1 MLSYRLLLPEGAASA
16 VVVAVHGLMES
27 VECLEAAFPDWI
39 SRRWAVLAVD
49 LRGHG
54 GSSRWSDEDLQKH
67 PGDVM
72 VQDLLDVL
80 RAPELRGIAH
90 LPALYYGHSAGGS
103 VAAAVAAASLE
114 QAPAGFRPAGVLLED
129 PFWRLPV
136 TCRQDRS
143 VAEAAYAHLIDVQS
157 RTATERAEIRRQEWP
172 NWNEAEIQ
180 RSCRAQEDC
189 DARLVLHGN
198 VIPTTPWPDLVAALA
213 ASAVPTLI
221 ITGTVR
227 TGITPEHQRIA
238 CSAGARVEVFD
249 GASHFVRRDME
260 DRFTRTA
267 ATFFAEALAVT
278 GHSAPKPVAMAVMA
292 PADLLA
298 KLMSPEAIR
307 TLTGMVDLR
316 GPVFEDFSSPEAQAA
331 LSDVEILITGWGC
344 PKIGLDVLEAAPN
357 LRAIIHAGGVIS
369 DKLPPIPAGRSIVG
383 SNAGDANGRPVAEY
397 TLAMVLLANKQAF
410 ESSHL
415 YGRRRAEID
424 REQEFPEAG
433 NYQKTVGLVGASRI
447 GRNVAK
453 LLQPFQLEVLFY
465 DPYLTSGDAA
475 ALGVERV
482 SLEEL
487 MNRSDVLSVHVPVT
501 PETTGMIGAPEL
513 ALLRGG
519 ATVINTARG
528 EIMDQTALEAELVSG
543 RINAIL
549 DVAVPDVLPAN
560 HVFYDLPN
568 VFLTPHIAGSMG
580 TELLRMGDHIVAEL
594 QRYVSG
600 QPFAYPEEL
609 S

>member
-1 MLSYRLLLPEGAASA
+1 
-16 VVVAVHGLMES
+16 
-27 VECLEAAFPDWI
+27 
-39 SRRWAVLAVD
+39 
-49 LRGHG
+49 
-54 GSSRWSDEDLQKH
+54 
-67 PGDVM
+67 M
-72 VQDLLDVL
+72 VQDVLEVL
-80 RAPELRGIAH
+80 RAPELQGIAH

-103 VAAAVAAASLE
+103 VAAAVAAAALE
-114 QAPAGFRPAGVLLED
+114 QATAGFRPAGILLED

-136 TCRQDRS
+136 TPLQDRS
-143 VAEAAYAHLIDVQS
+143 VAEAAYAHLVDIQS
-157 RTATERAEIRRQEWP
+157 RTATERADIRRLEWP
-172 NWNEAEIQ
+172 NWSETEIQ
-180 RSCRAQEDC
+180 RSCKAQEDC
-189 DARLVLHGN
+189 DPRLVLNGN
-198 VIPTTPWPDLVAALA
+198 IIPTKPWPDIVAALA
-213 ASAVPTLI
+213 GSAVPTLI

-227 TGITPEHQRIA
+227 TGITPQHQWIA
-238 CSAGARVEVFD
+238 RSAGARVEVFD

-267 ATFFAEALAVT
+267 AAFFAEALAV
-278 GHSAPKPVAMAVMA
+278 GGQPALKPVAMAVMA
-292 PADLLA
+292 PADLLS
-298 KLMSPEAIR
+298 KLMSAGATRNLARI
-307 TLTGMVDLR
+307 VDLR
-316 GPVFEDFSSPEAQAA
+316 GPVFEDFSSPEAQAV

-397 TLAMVLLANKQAF
+397 TLAMILLANKQTF

-415 YGRRRAEID
+415 YSRRRAEID
-424 REQEFPEAG
+424 REQEFPESG

-453 LLQPFQLEVLFY
+453 LLQPFELDVLFY
-465 DPYLTSGDAA
+465 DPYLSNADAA

-482 SLEEL
+482 SLEAL
-487 MNRSDVLSVHVPVT
+487 MSRSDVLSVHVPVT

-513 ALLRGG
+513 ALLRDG

-528 EIMDQTALEAELVSG
+528 EIMDQPAFEAELLSG

-549 DVAVPDVLPAN
+549 DVAVPDVLPAD

-600 QPFAYPEEL
+600 RPFGYPEEL

>member
-39 SRRWAVLAVD
+39 SCRWAVLAVD

-513 ALLRGG
+513 ALLRDG

-549 DVAVPDVLPAN
+549 DVAVPDVLPAD

>member
-1 MLSYRLLLPEGAASA
+1 MLSYRLLLPEAPASA

-27 VECLEAAFPDWI
+27 AECLEAAFPDWI

-54 GSSRWSDEDLQKH
+54 GSPRWSDEDLQKR

-72 VQDLLDVL
+72 VQDLLEVL
-80 RAPELRGIAH
+80 RGPDLHRIAH

-114 QAPAGFRPAGVLLED
+114 QTAAGFRPAAVLLED

-136 TCRQDRS
+136 TPLQDRS
-143 VAEAAYAHLIDVQS
+143 VAEEAYAHLIDVQS
-157 RTATERAEIRRQEWP
+157 RTATERADIRRRQWP

-189 DARLVLHGN
+189 DPRLVLNGN
-198 VIPTTPWPDLVAALA
+198 VIPTTPWPDLAATLA

-227 TGITPEHQRIA
+227 TGITPGHQRIA
-238 CSAGARVEVFD
+238 RSAGARVEVFD
-249 GASHFVRRDME
+249 GASHFIRRDME

-267 ATFFAEALAVT
+267 AAFFAEALAVT
-278 GHSAPKPVAMAVMA
+278 GQPALKPVAMAVMA
-292 PADLLA
+292 PAGLLS
-298 KLMSPEAIR
+298 KLMSPDAIR
-307 TLTGMVDLR
+307 DLARIVDLR
-316 GPVFEDFSSPEAQAA
+316 GPVFEDFASVEAQAA

-465 DPYLTSGDAA
+465 DPYLTSADAA

-487 MNRSDVLSVHVPVT
+487 MSRSDVLSVHVPVT
-501 PETTGMIGAPEL
+501 PETTGMIGGPEL
-513 ALLRGG
+513 ALLRDG

-549 DVAVPDVLPAN
+549 DVAVPDVLPAD

-600 QPFAYPEEL
+600 QPLAYPEEL

>member
-157 RTATERAEIRRQEWP
+157 RTETERAEIRRQEWP

-549 DVAVPDVLPAN
+549 DVAVPDVLPAD